1 MMLEMMKRAMFFFQ
15 SNMAL
20 KMLGELI
27 NKGNFCTK
35 IEANKSVLI
44 MWKSEREA
52 TQKEI

>member
-1 MMLEMMKRAMFFFQ
+1 MMLEMMKRAMFFFE

-44 MWKSEREA
+44 SESPSVR
-52 TQKEI
+52 QHKKEI